1 MQATDATSVQIQD
14 ELDAL
19 RASFAQLKVE
29 KEVLVKEVE
38 NSRAL
43 ESQWRKTV
51 EHLKRDLEHLQQ
63 RVGQQSQQS
72 RKAIDLEAREEQLNI
87 EVKLLRNEAASLK
100 SENRRLLDQ
109 LQESEQA
116 LQMREEDLRKAEMK
130 GEQAARLQQEM
141 QNRFKE
147 TESLTGQMEEQM
159 VAQEVARSRAL
170 EELAAKIDEIKES
183 RQSLQDLYE
192 G

>member
-1 MQATDATSVQIQD
+1 MLKADKRNQMQATDATSEQIQE

-63 RVGQQSQQS
+63 RVGQQ
-72 RKAIDLEAREEQLNI
+72 
-87 EVKLLRNEAASLK
+87 
-100 SENRRLLDQ
+100 
-109 LQESEQA
+109 
-116 LQMREEDLRKAEMK
+116 
-130 GEQAARLQQEM
+130 
-141 QNRFKE
+141 
-147 TESLTGQMEEQM
+147 
-159 VAQEVARSRAL
+159 
-170 EELAAKIDEIKES
+170 
-183 RQSLQDLYE
+183 
-192 G
+192 

>member
-1 MQATDATSVQIQD
+1 MQATDATSEQIQE

-63 RVGQQSQQS
+63 RVGQQ
-72 RKAIDLEAREEQLNI
+72 
-87 EVKLLRNEAASLK
+87 
-100 SENRRLLDQ
+100 
-109 LQESEQA
+109 
-116 LQMREEDLRKAEMK
+116 
-130 GEQAARLQQEM
+130 
-141 QNRFKE
+141 
-147 TESLTGQMEEQM
+147 
-159 VAQEVARSRAL
+159 
-170 EELAAKIDEIKES
+170 
-183 RQSLQDLYE
+183 
-192 G
+192 

>member
-72 RKAIDLEAREEQLNI
+72 RRGG
-87 EVKLLRNEAASLK
+87 LR
-100 SENRRLLDQ
+100 R
-109 LQESEQA
+109 
-116 LQMREEDLRKAEMK
+116 
-130 GEQAARLQQEM
+130 G
-141 QNRFKE
+141 
-147 TESLTGQMEEQM
+147 
-159 VAQEVARSRAL
+159 
-170 EELAAKIDEIKES
+170 I
-183 RQSLQDLYE
+183 
-192 G
+192 